1 MKSFYLTV
9 LFFAISVGALFSQTP
24 GAFNYQAV
32 VRNSAG
38 EILANH
44 NVSLRI
50 SIVKNSASGTV
61 VYTETH
67 NVTTNVFGLIN
78 LKIGEGT
85 AVSGAF
91 DSDTWKTGKHF
102 IKTEI
107 DPDGGSSYSD
117 LGTSELLAVPYA
129 IHAQTVANDKVDDA
143 DADPAN
149 EIQTLSL
156 SGTLL
161 ELSNGGGS
169 VTLPTSGSG
178 SADNWGTQKVVSDET
193 LTGEGTTANPL
204 HVVADGDGDDSNE
217 IQTLTKT
224 GNTIELSNGG
234 GSVTDE
240 NTQLTEAEVDAF
252 VANNGYLTEEI
263 DADTTN
269 EIQQISISGTTLQLS
284 KGGGTVVL
292 PTSEGGSADNWG
304 TQTVVSDATLT
315 GEGTTANPL
324 HVVAD
329 GDGDDSNE
337 IQTISKT
344 DGTIELSD
352 GGGSVDINESPWE
365 VNDDGIIYNE
375 NRKQVTIGDDG
386 GSSLVGE
393 TKSAKVAISFNKLF
407 VGAEDSDNAIVA
419 HSNGTGAAGKFYNL
433 GNGYAARFQNNGT
446 AWPTVTFQNVAAGG
460 EAARFYSTIRI
471 ADGTQGTGKVLTSD
485 ANGVASWQTPATG
498 SSSLWTESGSDIY
511 RNSGNVAIG
520 TSTIESNYKLDVQAG
535 YSRLRVKGSYDAY
548 LYLDKGADD
557 RNTAIVYLVDDTPK
571 FYTGLLT
578 TNNFRISSSATTLKG
593 VEVDTNGDVTLSG
606 DLSVSD
612 NAAVEGKLTVGV
624 AGGGAPIVGE
634 KSGVVASTPVGLTVY
649 NGVEVGGDLSVDGNI
664 TTETIK
670 ITNGAADGKVLTS
683 NASGVASWQT
693 ITPGAWTESGSDI
706 YRTTGNVGIG
716 TNSPSYLL
724 DIQNTSGHAVSQV
737 KASVNAHIIIDKGSD
752 TKNGDVIFKTGGT
765 TKFYTGLVGSNDYS
779 ISSISSSLKGL
790 KVKTGG
796 DVEMSDDLTV
806 EGDVFIN
813 QNLEV
818 EDEIDIDDLNISGNE
833 IHTSTTGTSNNLL
846 PFAYGYINVSGTKY
860 NCTDNVGTITKSTGE
875 YVVNISGLGTN
886 YVVMV
891 TKNYGDPWVV
901 CMVKA
906 KSSSSFTVNMYN
918 TKTDALVTN
927 GGFSFMV
934 YKN

>member
-1 MKSFYLTV
+1 MKNLYLTV
-9 LFFAISVGALFSQTP
+9 LFLAISFGTLFSQVP

-38 EILANH
+38 EIQANH
-44 NVSLRI
+44 DVSFRI

-67 NVTTNVFGLIN
+67 NVTTNAFGLIN

-85 AVSGAF
+85 AVVGTF
-91 DSDTWKTGKHF
+91 DLDTWKTGRHF

-107 DPDGGSSYSD
+107 DPDGGSSYSE

-169 VTLPTSGSG
+169 VTLPTSGGG

-193 LTGEGTTANPL
+193 LSGEGTTASPL
-204 HVVADGDGDDSNE
+204 SVVADGDGDDSNE
-217 IQTLTKT
+217 IQTLSKT

-240 NTQLTEAEVDAF
+240 NTQLTETEVDAF

-304 TQTVVSDATLT
+304 TQIVETDATLT

-324 HVVAD
+324 SVVAD
-329 GDGDDSNE
+329 GDGDDTNE

-407 VGAEDSDNAIVA
+407 VGAEGSDNAIVA

-433 GNGYAARFQNNGT
+433 GAGYAARFQNNGT
-446 AWPTVTFQNVAAGG
+446 TYPAVTFQNAGGG

-471 ADGTQGTGKVLTSD
+471 ADGTQGVGKVLTSD
-485 ANGVASWQTPATG
+485 VDGVASWQTPATG

-511 RNSGNVAIG
+511 RSSGNVAIG

-535 YSRLRVKGSYDAY
+535 YSRLRVKGTYDAK
-548 LYLDKGADD
+548 LYLDKGADN
-557 RNTAIVYLVDDTPK
+557 RTAGITYLVNDTPK

-578 TNNFRISSSATTLKG
+578 TNDFRISSSATTLKG
-593 VEVDTNGDVTLSG
+593 VEVDANGDVTLSG
-606 DLSVSD
+606 DL
-612 NAAVEGKLTVGV
+612 TVTDEISTGSLK
-624 AGGGAPIVGE
+624 I
-634 KSGVVASTPVGLTVY
+634 AS
-649 NGVEVGGDLSVDGNI
+649 
-664 TTETIK
+664 
-670 ITNGAADGKVLTS
+670 GAADGKVLTS
-683 NASGVASWQT
+683 DANGVASWQT

-706 YRTTGNVGIG
+706 YRTNGNVGIG
-716 TNSPSYLL
+716 TNSPSCLL
-724 DIQNTSGHAVSQV
+724 DVQNTSGHAMSQV

-765 TKFYTGLVGSNDYS
+765 AKFYTGLLGSNDYS

-796 DVEMSDDLTV
+796 DIEMSDDLTV
-806 EGDVFIN
+806 GGDVEMSSDLSVKGDI
-813 QNLEV
+813 EV
-818 EDEIDIDDLNISGNE
+818 EEVHN
-833 IHTSTTGTSNNLL
+833 STTGTSNNLL
-846 PFAYGYINVSGTKY
+846 PFAYGYIQVSGTKH

-875 YVVNISGLGTN
+875 YVVNVSGLGTD